1 LRWANTIGIQ
11 NSAWQMN
18 IFKGETGITKLVPE
32 IVDEKYWAEREKD
45 VEKPKREAEEEEP
58 EKKNHSITSIQV

>member
-1 LRWANTIGIQ
+1 
-11 NSAWQMN
+11 MN

-32 IVDEKYWAEREKD
+32 IVDEKYWAERE
-45 VEKPKREAEEEEP
+45 AEEEEP